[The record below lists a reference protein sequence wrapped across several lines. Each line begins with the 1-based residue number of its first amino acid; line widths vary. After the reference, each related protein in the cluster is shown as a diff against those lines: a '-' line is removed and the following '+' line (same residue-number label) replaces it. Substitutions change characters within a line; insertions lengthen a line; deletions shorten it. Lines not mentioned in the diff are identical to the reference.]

1 MRRDYEF
8 FLTRSSVHYTL
19 NIPLSRRW
27 YYFRTVSLPPYIL
40 GDVAA
45 GLIVGECDR
54 PYSTRLSVVCASSGD
69 DQTMVAPTV
78 IVSFSSC
85 CIRLLFY
92 SFETNLLFS
101 TMATQAPFRTMFFS
115 STSYMKF
122 TDSSVLP
129 LQFSLQRQPRY
140 ASSIWGYEQHA
151 SFLQRFEPRY
161 ESGYEPIVRTFP
173 FSLVSS
179 NSRYKSRDVSEQFVL
194 LSQRGCRW

>member
-1 MRRDYEF
+1 MPRRQK
-8 FLTRSSVHYTL
+8 TASVA
-19 NIPLSRRW
+19 
-27 YYFRTVSLPPYIL
+27 SLPQPFLIMKRLVCLNAKRGL
-40 GDVAA
+40 GRFTPSTFPHYHDVNSIA
-45 GLIVGECDR
+45 GKLACHHLYRG
-54 PYSTRLSVVCASSGD
+54 RLPPKGLWASATACTVVRISVVCASSGD

-140 ASSIWGYEQHA
+140 ASSI
-151 SFLQRFEPRY
+151 
-161 ESGYEPIVRTFP
+161 
-173 FSLVSS
+173 
-179 NSRYKSRDVSEQFVL
+179 
-194 LSQRGCRW
+194 